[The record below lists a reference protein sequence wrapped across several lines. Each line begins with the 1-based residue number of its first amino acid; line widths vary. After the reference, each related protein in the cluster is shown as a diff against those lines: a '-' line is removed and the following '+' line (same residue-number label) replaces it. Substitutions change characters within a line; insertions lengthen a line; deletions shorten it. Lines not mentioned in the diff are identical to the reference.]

1 MSVIAV
7 EADKESFKD
16 SLPGN
21 AGRFSVSKLFGTVL
35 ASRSGELVDTTGSL
49 SSAGVIGIYFSAH
62 WCPPCRIF
70 TPKLCD
76 SSHGQLPE
84 KCTRWPQRDVK
95 ARF

>member
-49 SSAGVIGIYFSAH
+49 SSAGVIGINTVSNPLAKITNNKRPLLFVTPHILKYTCLHAH
-62 WCPPCRIF
+62 SKILVCM
-70 TPKLCD
+70 
-76 SSHGQLPE
+76 
-84 KCTRWPQRDVK
+84 
-95 ARF
+95 